1 MNKLYKRFF
10 TIITALILGLG
21 NLLAQGT
28 RDDYTNSYLTIE
40 CLASVGSIK
49 LNIPAELTP
58 AEMTSVSYSTD
69 EGATWTTYQI
79 NSTSQT
85 IQVDFQLGEKVYFK
99 GLGKQCC
106 TGFDANG
113 YCPSLRF
120 SGTGR
125 YKVSG
130 NIMSLLY
137 SDDFASQTEC
147 PEGSTFTFA
156 ELFVGNSLLNSAE
169 DLVLPAMTLTPYC
182 YYGLFYQCKHLT
194 KAPQLPATTLDTD
207 SYNYMFGNCTALKV
221 APDLSATTMGHLSC
235 ANMFEGC
242 RALIEAPEL
251 PATTMGVSCYICMFK
266 GCRSLVAAPALPAT
280 TLAYECY
287 KHMFEGCVSMTEAPE
302 LPATTMSEFGYSFMF
317 DGCTSLTEAP
327 ALPATTLAA
336 SCYESMFINCQN
348 LVSAPQLPATTLALS
363 CYDYMFGNC
372 SSLTE
377 APALPATVLAEL
389 CYACMFFE
397 CSSLRSAPEL
407 PATTLA
413 PECYTFMFYHCTA
426 LTEAPELPATTMVF
440 KCYKGM
446 FDGCTSLTRTPVLTA
461 PVLAFECYAGMFE
474 LCSNLQEVT
483 CLATD
488 ISATDCVK
496 WWLEGVASSGNFY
509 KAPEMEDWLLNSDSG
524 IPEGWTVANYN
535 GVEEQQDQVV
545 VYPNPVADQLHI
557 TGEDIQSVKVY
568 DMQGR
573 LVHSKECGHVDQ
585 VEVDFQGFAKGIYI
599 VSILSEGKVVNQ
611 QVVF

>member
-1 MNKLYKRFF
+1 MNKLYKRLMAMF
-10 TIITALILGLG
+10 AVLMMGLG
-21 NLLAQGT
+21 TLLAQVT
-28 RDDYTNSYLTIE
+28 KDDYLNSYLTIE
-40 CLASVGSIK
+40 SLTDNDTIK
-49 LNIPAELTP
+49 LHIPAELTSEQMSWL
-58 AEMTSVSYSTD
+58 AYSTD
-69 EGATWTTYQI
+69 GTNWTTYEIDGTLHKDSLVLNQ
-79 NSTSQT
+79 
-85 IQVDFQLGEKVYFK
+85 GEKVYFK
-99 GLGKQCC
+99 GLGKQCDTVINNHWYYIC
-106 TGFDANG
+106 IQGKADHIA
-113 YCPSLRF
+113 Y
-120 SGTGR
+120 
-125 YKVSG
+125 G

-137 SDDFASQTEC
+137 GDDFASQTAF
-147 PEGSTFTFA
+147 PEGSTYAFGY
-156 ELFVGNSLLNSAE
+156 LFNGN
-169 DLVLPAMTLTPYC
+169 
-182 YYGLFYQCKHLT
+182 KHL
-194 KAPQLPATTLDTD
+194 
-207 SYNYMFGNCTALKV
+207 
-221 APDLSATTMGHLSC
+221 
-235 ANMFEGC
+235 
-242 RALIEAPEL
+242 
-251 PATTMGVSCYICMFK
+251 VSVENLM
-266 GCRSLVAAPALPAT
+266 LPAT
-280 TLAYECY
+280 TLAYGCY
-287 KHMFEGCVSMTEAPE
+287 FGLFAHCPSIISPVPE
-302 LPATTMSEFGYSFMF
+302 LPAAELEERCYMFMF
-317 DGCTSLTEAP
+317 YNCTALPEAP
-327 ALPATTLAA
+327 ALPATTLA
-336 SCYESMFINCQN
+336 
-348 LVSAPQLPATTLALS
+348 LP

-509 KAPEMEDWLLNSDSG
+509 KAPEMNDWLLNSDSG

-545 VYPNPVADQLHI
+545 VYPNPVVDQLHI

-585 VEVDFQGFAKGIYI
+585 VEVDFQGFAKGVYT
-599 VSILSEGKVVNQ
+599 VSIQTKGRDVTKSVVY
-611 QVVF
+611 